1 MNYDTKKKVLDK
13 LSELL
18 FEIKLMG
25 VQVDVA
31 NAYNLKNSIK
41 ELEIDT
47 QQIID
52 EKTELELEFNRTK
65 REL

>member
-1 MNYDTKKKVLDK
+1 MNYDKKKKVLDK

-31 NAYNLKNSIK
+31 KAYNLKNSIK